1 MSYYVSFESESITDL
16 DNLDQVVRLRI
27 LNKIQWL
34 SVNFEQITPLSLT
47 GQWSGFYKL
56 RVGDYRV
63 IYELDIE
70 ELLIIIIRIGH
81 RREIYYTQEVHNLR
95 FYIHIF
101 PLSKSSNCDLEKY
114 RSTFPDS
121 ELTSQCLCDHT
132 QQPKNELTKALRSSK
147 KQRLRD
153 RTMENFCRILRDF
166 LF

>member
-1 MSYYVSFESESITDL
+1 MSYSVSFESESITDL

-70 ELLIIIIRIGH
+70 EQLIIIIRIGH
-81 RREIYYTQEVHNLR
+81 RREI
-95 FYIHIF
+95 
-101 PLSKSSNCDLEKY
+101 
-114 RSTFPDS
+114 
-121 ELTSQCLCDHT
+121 
-132 QQPKNELTKALRSSK
+132 
-147 KQRLRD
+147 
-153 RTMENFCRILRDF
+153 
-166 LF
+166 